1 MSRCAVEPDFRMQYE
16 ERGRCLLVRGT
27 PIEHLSREELI
38 AVIGFLFEKISAH
51 EPGDE
56 YPGHRP
62 DARELDWEYPT
73 SNNGLFE
80 G

>member
-1 MSRCAVEPDFRMQYE
+1 VEPDFRMQYE
-16 ERGRCLLVRGT
+16 ERGRCLLVRGI

-38 AVIGFLFEKISAH
+38 AVIGFLFEKIAAT

-56 YPGHRP
+56 YPGHRRG
-62 DARELDWEYPT
+62 ARELDWEYPT
-73 SNNGLFE
+73 ANDGLFE